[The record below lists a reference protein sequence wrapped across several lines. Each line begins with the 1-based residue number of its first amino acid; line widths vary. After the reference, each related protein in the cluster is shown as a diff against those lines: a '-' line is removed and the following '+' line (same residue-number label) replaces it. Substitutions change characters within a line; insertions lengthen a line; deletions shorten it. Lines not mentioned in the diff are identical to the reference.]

1 MAHAKLSPS
10 ASARWLTCPASVREA
25 ASLPNTDSDASRKG
39 TAAHEVLN
47 IWLTTGEPP
56 AVGTPMSNGLLVD
69 EEMVRLARAAVEF
82 VKSYVLGRQ
91 HTLMCEEE
99 VEIGSAFGLEPGVCF
114 GTADI
119 LAMTGPELLVA
130 DFKAGYND
138 VPVVENTQLILYAI
152 GACEEMGWMYETIRL
167 VILQPSSGAPKEWVI
182 TKEELLQRLDDLKP
196 KVLLALTDD
205 APYQADDKAC
215 QFCPA
220 AGVCR
225 ELQQH
230 SLALAR
236 AEFTDVEAHIS
247 RISVEDLAE
256 ILTKA
261 DLIEQAVAAAR
272 QHATK
277 LIGLG
282 QTVPGWKL
290 VEGRKNR
297 VWKDEDKAIAALRM
311 LGYNEVEFAPPKLV
325 TPAKAEALLKNKQVM
340 ADLIETPKGSPVL
353 APESD
358 KRPALAGMT
367 PVDFGNLLD

>member
-1 MAHAKLSPS
+1 
-10 ASARWLTCPASVREA
+10 
-25 ASLPNTDSDASRKG
+25 
-39 TAAHEVLN
+39 
-47 IWLTTGEPP
+47 
-56 AVGTPMSNGLLVD
+56 
-69 EEMVRLARAAVEF
+69 
-82 VKSYVLGRQ
+82 
-91 HTLMCEEE
+91 
-99 VEIGSAFGLEPGVCF
+99 
-114 GTADI
+114 
-119 LAMTGPELLVA
+119 
-130 DFKAGYND
+130 
-138 VPVVENTQLILYAI
+138 
-152 GACEEMGWMYETIRL
+152 MGWMYEQIRL
-167 VILQPSSGAPKEWVI
+167 VIIQPSSGAPKEWVI
-182 TKEELLQRLDDLKP
+182 TKAELLQRLDDLKP

-205 APYQADDKAC
+205 APYHAEADGCCKY
-215 QFCPA
+215 CPA
-220 AGVCR
+220 AGICR

-236 AEFTDVEAHIS
+236 AEFTDVEAHIA
-247 RISVEDLAE
+247 RITVEELAE

-261 DLIEQAVAAAR
+261 DLIEQAVTAAR

-297 VWKDEDKAIAALRM
+297 VWKDEDRAIAALRM

-325 TPAKAEALLKNKQVM
+325 SPAKAEALLKNKQVM

-358 KRPALAGMT
+358 KRAALAGMT

>member
-10 ASARWLTCPASVREA
+10 ASGRWLICPASVKEA

-39 TAAHEVLN
+39 TTAHEVLN

-69 EEMVRLARAAVEF
+69 DEMIRKARAAVEYI
-82 VKSYVLGRQ
+82 KGYVMGRQ

-99 VEIGSAFGLEPGVCF
+99 VEIGSAFGLEPGTCF

-130 DFKAGYND
+130 DFKAGYNE
-138 VPVVENTQLILYAI
+138 VQAEENTQLLLYAI
-152 GACEEMGWMYETIRL
+152 GACEEMGWMYEQIRL

-182 TKEELLQRLDDLKP
+182 TKADLLQRLDDLKP
-196 KVLLALTDD
+196 KVLLALTED
-205 APYQADDKAC
+205 APYHADDKAC
-215 QFCPA
+215 QYCPA
-220 AGVCR
+220 AGICK

-236 AEFTDVEAHIS
+236 AEFTNVEEHIS

-256 ILTKA
+256 ILKKA

-297 VWKDEDKAIAALRM
+297 VWKDEDRAIAALRM
-311 LGYNEVEFAPPKLV
+311 LGFNEEEFAPRKMV
-325 TPAKAEALLKNKQVM
+325 TPAKAEGLLKNKEVM
-340 ADLIETPKGSPVL
+340 KDLIETPKGSPVL

-358 KRPALAGMT
+358 KRAALVGMT